1 MKKML
6 SMALALLLL
15 AVPLLTA
22 SAYGWSD
29 GLFLLPDLEI
39 SLAVPGGATVST
51 DEQLAAINADPSNAP
66 TDPVAIL
73 YIAAS
78 EQDITF
84 MVGVRNYAEEEDFN
98 SYVTTYVAA
107 LLAQGGN
114 PNDLELTESDFFGRP
129 ARQISYRIGNIG
141 ILSHLISRES
151 SIYAV
156 PLYAPTESY
165 ASYLL
170 PREADVYAVLI
181 FAPIESHADG
191 SVTAFLSE
199 VVAPMRNQ

>member
-6 SMALALLLL
+6 SMALAFLLL

-39 SLAVPGGATVST
+39 TLAVPSGATVST
-51 DEQLAAINADPSNAP
+51 DEELDAINDDPSNAP

-73 YIAAS
+73 CVTAP
-78 EQDITF
+78 EHDITF
-84 MVGVRNYAEEEDFN
+84 MVGVRDYAEEEDLN
-98 SYVTTYVAA
+98 SYAITYVTA
-107 LLAQGGN
+107 LVTQGGN
-114 PNDLELTESDFFGRP
+114 PNDLEVTESDFVGRP
-129 ARQISYRIGNIG
+129 AVQVGYGIGNTG
-141 ILSHLISRES
+141 ILSFLI
-151 SIYAV
+151 
-156 PLYAPTESY
+156 
-165 ASYLL
+165 
-170 PREADVYAVLI
+170 PREAGVYAVLI
-181 FAPIESHADG
+181 FAPIESYADG